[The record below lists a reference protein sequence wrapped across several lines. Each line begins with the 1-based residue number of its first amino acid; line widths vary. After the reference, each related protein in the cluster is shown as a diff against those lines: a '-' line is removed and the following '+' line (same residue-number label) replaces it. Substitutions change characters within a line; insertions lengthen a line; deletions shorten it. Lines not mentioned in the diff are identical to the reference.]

1 MREQGM
7 PEIRSIGTVGV
18 IGCGRM
24 GQPIAD
30 HLIDGGHDVIVLD
43 SAAEAVEP
51 LVARG
56 VRLAATPA
64 DVIIAIVIVVD
75 DDQTRA
81 VVSGQD
87 GLLSTARPGSIIV
100 TCPSHSPRTCQ
111 ELAVEVKKAGVR
123 VVTPPWSVAIAER
136 RTATSRSCAVG
147 RRTRSLRSHRS
158 SPRSRPTSSTSVLSA
173 PVKWARPPT
182 T

>member
-24 GQPIAD
+24 GQPIAG

-43 SAAEAVEP
+43 PAAAAVEP

-56 VRLAATPA
+56 VRSAATPA
-64 DVIIAIVIVVD
+64 DVVIVIVVD

-100 TCPSHSPRTCQ
+100 ICPSLSPRTCQ

-158 SPRSRPTSSTSVLSA
+158 SRRSRPTSSTSVLSA